1 MKTIRIR
8 EDEYERLAGVAEA
21 RGLTMGEAYALCFRD
36 PAESSQ
42 EPPPA
47 PPSIGVYEEPAS
59 APVAFAPA
67 PSMRNAA
74 TNEDWE
80 ARGVWFGA
88 AATAVGALVGLVLTG
103 RREA

>member
-8 EDEYERLAGVAEA
+8 EDEYERLAGIAEA
-21 RGLTMGEAYALCFRD
+21 RGLTLGEAYALCFRD
-36 PAESSQ
+36 PAGPSQ

-47 PPSIGVYEEPAS
+47 SPSATVHDGPAS
-59 APVAFAPA
+59 APVAFASA
-67 PSMRNAA
+67 PSMREVA